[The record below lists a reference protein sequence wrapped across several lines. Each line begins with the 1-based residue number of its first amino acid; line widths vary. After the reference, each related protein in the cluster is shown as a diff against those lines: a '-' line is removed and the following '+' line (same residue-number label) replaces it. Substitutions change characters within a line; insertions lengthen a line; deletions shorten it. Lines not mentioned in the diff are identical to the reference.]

1 MNKFNIKPFHSKG
14 YENVNLEV
22 KGTQEFLG
30 KQIPVIY
37 GGFGKGQKV
46 VLAKTIAEIH
56 QVEVKYINKL
66 INNNRTRFKEGIDV
80 IDIKN
85 CSSSEEPQ
93 LNQLGFTQMQIAKA
107 NNIYLL
113 SERGYAKLIKIMD
126 SDLAWEIH
134 EQLVDEYFS
143 MREERFNPYANL
155 SPELQ
160 SIIML
165 DQKQQMLEQQ
175 VQTVQQKVNE
185 IEENA
190 KLDPAEYSLVSKR
203 VSSRVYEVQKE
214 RQMNLN
220 KKQIG
225 ELFRALNRDILEIT
239 GVKTRTQLR
248 QKHLDMVLDFINDW
262 YPSRAAMFNINQ
274 MSLEI

>member
-1 MNKFNIKPFHSKG
+1 MNNINIKPFYSKG
-14 YENVNLEV
+14 YENAEV
-22 KGTQEFLG
+22 INIQNKDG
-30 KQIPVIY
+30 VA
-37 GGFGKGQKV
+37 V
-46 VLAKTIAEIH
+46 VSSRVVAYDFDKRHDHVLRD
-56 QVEVKYINKL
+56 
-66 INNNRTRFKEGIDV
+66 INNIIESNTTQNWGLLFIESQYKASNGKMNKEYLLTRDGFSLLV
-80 IDIKN
+80 M
-85 CSSSEEPQ
+85 
-93 LNQLGFTQMQIAKA
+93 GFTGKEALQWKLQYIEAFNKMEEQIKQA
-107 NNIYLL
+107 
-113 SERGYAKLIKIMD
+113 S
-126 SDLAWEIH
+126 H
-134 EQLVDEYFS
+134 
-143 MREERFNPYANL
+143 NPYANL

-214 RQMNLN
+214 RQMNLT

>member
-1 MNKFNIKPFHSKG
+1 MNNINIKPFYSKG
-14 YENVNLEV
+14 YENAEV
-22 KGTQEFLG
+22 INIQNKDGVAVG
-30 KQIPVIY
+30 SSR
-37 GGFGKGQKV
+37 V
-46 VLAKTIAEIH
+46 VADFDKRHDHVLRD
-56 QVEVKYINKL
+56 
-66 INNNRTRFKEGIDV
+66 INNIIESNTTQNWGLLFIESQYKASNGKMNKEYLLTRDGFSLLV
-80 IDIKN
+80 M
-85 CSSSEEPQ
+85 
-93 LNQLGFTQMQIAKA
+93 GFTGKEALQWKLQYIEAFNKMEEQIKQA
-107 NNIYLL
+107 
-113 SERGYAKLIKIMD
+113 S
-126 SDLAWEIH
+126 H
-134 EQLVDEYFS
+134 
-143 MREERFNPYANL
+143 NPYANL

>member
-1 MNKFNIKPFHSKG
+1 MNNINIKPFYSKG
-14 YENVNLEV
+14 YENSEV
-22 KGTQEFLG
+22 INIQNKDG
-30 KQIPVIY
+30 VA
-37 GGFGKGQKV
+37 V
-46 VLAKTIAEIH
+46 VSSRVVAYDFDKRHDHVLRD
-56 QVEVKYINKL
+56 
-66 INNNRTRFKEGIDV
+66 INNIIESNTTQNWGLLFIESQYKASNGKMNKEYLLTRDGFSLLV
-80 IDIKN
+80 M
-85 CSSSEEPQ
+85 
-93 LNQLGFTQMQIAKA
+93 GFTGKEALQWKLQYIEAFNKMEEQIKQA
-107 NNIYLL
+107 
-113 SERGYAKLIKIMD
+113 S
-126 SDLAWEIH
+126 H
-134 EQLVDEYFS
+134 
-143 MREERFNPYANL
+143 NPYANL

-214 RQMNLN
+214 RQMNLT

>member
-1 MNKFNIKPFHSKG
+1 MSNEIKLTYNQSKG
-14 YENVNLEV
+14 YEN
-22 KGTQEFLG
+22 
-30 KQIPVIY
+30 
-37 GGFGKGQKV
+37 
-46 VLAKTIAEIH
+46 AE
-56 QVEVKYINKL
+56 L
-66 INNNRTRFKEGIDV
+66 INIQNKDGVAVVSSRVVAYDFDKRHDHVLRDINNIIESNTTQNWGLLFIESQYKASNGKMNKEYLLTRDGFSLLV
-80 IDIKN
+80 M
-85 CSSSEEPQ
+85 
-93 LNQLGFTQMQIAKA
+93 GFTGKEALQWKLQYIEAFNKMEEQIKQQ
-107 NNIYLL
+107 N
-113 SERGYAKLIKIMD
+113 
-126 SDLAWEIH
+126 
-134 EQLVDEYFS
+134 
-143 MREERFNPYANL
+143 NPYAHL
-155 SPELQ
+155 SKEFQ
-160 SIIML
+160 AIIMHDEKIMKL
-165 DQKQQMLEQQ
+165 ERRVEQM
-175 VQTVQQKVNE
+175 
-185 IEENA
+185 EENA

>member
-1 MNKFNIKPFHSKG
+1 MNNINLKPFYSKG
-14 YENVNLEV
+14 YENAEV
-22 KGTQEFLG
+22 INIQNKDG
-30 KQIPVIY
+30 VA
-37 GGFGKGQKV
+37 V
-46 VLAKTIAEIH
+46 VSSRVVAFDFDKRHDHVLRD
-56 QVEVKYINKL
+56 
-66 INNNRTRFKEGIDV
+66 INNIIESNTTQNWGLLFIESQYKASNGKMNKEYLLTRDGFSLLV
-80 IDIKN
+80 M
-85 CSSSEEPQ
+85 
-93 LNQLGFTQMQIAKA
+93 GFTGKEALQWKLQYIEAFNKMEEQIKQA
-107 NNIYLL
+107 
-113 SERGYAKLIKIMD
+113 S
-126 SDLAWEIH
+126 H
-134 EQLVDEYFS
+134 
-143 MREERFNPYANL
+143 NPYANL